1 MKNQTFILILILLFA
16 GCTTLPNQQKNW
28 AEKTLSELTLREKIA
43 QMMIYRMNM
52 RFKDIPEKKWDEITH
67 LIETDGIGG
76 IHLWYGDV
84 SSSLVIMN
92 DMQAMSKIPII
103 FDADMEYGLHQRFP
117 SGTDLPP
124 FMAIAATDNP
134 DNAYLAGKIVAEEAR
149 AAGIQWNLSPV
160 VDVNNNSENPIINT
174 RSFGEHPDLVTNFA
188 IPYMRG
194 LQENGVLATAKHFP
208 GHGDTETDSHSSLA
222 MIPSDSG
229 RLWSVEIPPFQAMAD
244 AGVDAIMVA
253 HVHAPDYQPE
263 SDSPASIDPFW
274 IQSILKQK
282 IGFDGVVITDAMG
295 MGGVTKNY
303 SDAYALIET
312 INAGSDVI
320 IQNYNL
326 KGSIDV
332 VEKAVHQGLI
342 PINRINES
350 ALKMLQIKMKAG
362 LNQSKFITSDYARQ
376 TIGKKENRTVANQM
390 ATEAIT
396 CVKNELNL
404 IPLVNNEKN
413 PLFVIDLFDSRNN
426 HSHSLVSKDIKKLGT
441 AVKIIQIDES
451 DSRNYLNTVLEDI
464 PVNSPI
470 LINAFVNPKAWKDQI
485 NLSNKL
491 SDFVRSLVKK
501 TDNIILASLGTPYLI
516 REFPE
521 IPVYIC
527 AYKDNTVM
535 QNALVKALLGE
546 TKISGKLPVSIPG
559 VATIGEGIVLERQ
572 RTVKQKKAHK
582 PSTEIIQV
590 LPTELGVKTN
600 KLNQL
605 LEESVRDRAW
615 PGGVLLAAKN
625 GKIFSKKAFGFHTY
639 DQNRDVRTSDI
650 FDLASITKVIATTSS
665 IMKLVESGK
674 VDLDDPV
681 VKHLPEFSGKQ
692 KAADSQKSII
702 TIRHLLTHTGGLPS
716 FKQYYKMNGSIES
729 KLDSVFNTAPESGL
743 GEKTIYSDIGL
754 IVLGKLI
761 EKVSDVTLD
770 QFADSLIFQPL
781 GMTSTFFNPP
791 QEKFHRIVPTEISE
805 DYRAGLIQGEA
816 HDENAHCIGGVSGHA
831 GLFST
836 VRDLARFSQMMLNKG
851 LYGWTRI
858 FRQETIELFTQRANI
873 IEGSSRCLGWDS
885 PDGEASGG
893 IYLSDSSYGHNGFT
907 GTSLWIDPENQVIVV
922 LLTNAVHPN
931 RSAKNP
937 KYFDWRQRIHSAVYE
952 SLGFTEQNPNLK
964 LKSRWKYI
972 SGDE

>member
-1 MKNQTFILILILLFA
+1 
-16 GCTTLPNQQKNW
+16 
-28 AEKTLSELTLREKIA
+28 
-43 QMMIYRMNM
+43 
-52 RFKDIPEKKWDEITH
+52 
-67 LIETDGIGG
+67 
-76 IHLWYGDV
+76 
-84 SSSLVIMN
+84 
-92 DMQAMSKIPII
+92 
-103 FDADMEYGLHQRFP
+103 
-117 SGTDLPP
+117 
-124 FMAIAATDNP
+124 
-134 DNAYLAGKIVAEEAR
+134 
-149 AAGIQWNLSPV
+149 
-160 VDVNNNSENPIINT
+160 
-174 RSFGEHPDLVTNFA
+174 
-188 IPYMRG
+188 
-194 LQENGVLATAKHFP
+194 
-208 GHGDTETDSHSSLA
+208 
-222 MIPSDSG
+222 
-229 RLWSVEIPPFQAMAD
+229 
-244 AGVDAIMVA
+244 
-253 HVHAPDYQPE
+253 
-263 SDSPASIDPFW
+263 
-274 IQSILKQK
+274 
-282 IGFDGVVITDAMG
+282 
-295 MGGVTKNY
+295 
-303 SDAYALIET
+303 
-312 INAGSDVI
+312 
-320 IQNYNL
+320 
-326 KGSIDV
+326 
-332 VEKAVHQGLI
+332 
-342 PINRINES
+342 
-350 ALKMLQIKMKAG
+350 
-362 LNQSKFITSDYARQ
+362 
-376 TIGKKENRTVANQM
+376 
-390 ATEAIT
+390 
-396 CVKNELNL
+396 
-404 IPLVNNEKN
+404 
-413 PLFVIDLFDSRNN
+413 
-426 HSHSLVSKDIKKLGT
+426 
-441 AVKIIQIDES
+441 
-451 DSRNYLNTVLEDI
+451 
-464 PVNSPI
+464 
-470 LINAFVNPKAWKDQI
+470 
-485 NLSNKL
+485 
-491 SDFVRSLVKK
+491 
-501 TDNIILASLGTPYLI
+501 
-516 REFPE
+516 
-521 IPVYIC
+521 
-527 AYKDNTVM
+527 
-535 QNALVKALLGE
+535 
-546 TKISGKLPVSIPG
+546 
-559 VATIGEGIVLERQ
+559 
-572 RTVKQKKAHK
+572 
-582 PSTEIIQV
+582 

-692 KAADSQKSII
+692 KATDSQKSII

-729 KLDSVFNTAPESGL
+729 KLDSVFNTAPEFGL

-805 DYRAGLIQGEA
+805 DYRAGLIHGEA

-907 GTSLWIDPENQVIVV
+907 GTSLWIDPENQVIVI